1 MTERLKQLLPY
12 IATAILSMV
21 ATSWFLKDTS
31 KSPLGSSATNTPVS
45 ISNVQVTPKTSAS
58 SPDLQLTQRYTAI
71 INNKKV
77 EVPVKDAVADP
88 SVPAAST
95 GATGYAAS
103 VTQEIDVTPLVSSL
117 VPRWELGVGMGMDS
131 NDKVYIPLSIQRNY
145 KTDKAIQVELHL
157 GSNEIKG
164 VEVQHKWL
172 F

>member
-1 MTERLKQLLPY
+1 MTDKVKQILPY
-12 IATAILSMV
+12 LLTILLTLLV
-21 ATSWFLKDTS
+21 NSWFLKDTQKPS
-31 KSPLGSSATNTPVS
+31 SGSSATNTPVS
-45 ISNVQVTPKTSAS
+45 STDVQVTSKTSAS
-58 SPDLQLTQRYTAI
+58 QADLQITQRYTAI

-103 VTQEIDVTPLVSSL
+103 VRQEIDITPLVKSL
-117 VPRWELGVGMGMDS
+117 VPRWELGVGMGVDS
-131 NDKVYIPLSIQRNY
+131 NDKVYIPLSVQRNY
-145 KTDKAIQVELHL
+145 KSDKAIQVELHL